1 MNGFKDFFLTESESA
16 FDSHGNIDAHI
27 VQLYL
32 SGKKVGQI
40 EEDTGKWRSYIYG
53 VLKREGV
60 SPHRLNQQRE
70 LTIQLSGSGVSAKK
84 IAEIT
89 SQTERNVREVINKH
103 RKHIYAIHDQQQY

>member
-1 MNGFKDFFLTESESA
+1 MNGFKDFFLTEST
-16 FDSHGNIDAHI
+16 FGSHGSIDTQI

-32 SGKKVGQI
+32 SGKKVGEI

-60 SPHRLNQQRE
+60 APHRLNQQRE
-70 LTIQLSGSGVSAKK
+70 LTIQLSNSGVSAKK

-89 SQTERNVREVINKH
+89 SQTERNVREVISKN
-103 RKHIYAIHDQQQY
+103 RKYGHAINDQSHWR

>member
-1 MNGFKDFFLTESESA
+1 MKGFKAFVLTEST
-16 FDSHGNIDAHI
+16 FGSHGSIDHRI

-32 SGKKVGQI
+32 SGQKVGQI
-40 EEDTGKWRSYIYG
+40 EEETGKWRSYIYG

-70 LTIQLSGSGVSAKK
+70 LTIQLSDSGVSARK

-103 RKHIYAIHDQQQY
+103 RKQGHEYHEQPRWW

>member
-1 MNGFKDFFLTESESA
+1 MNGFKEFFVESTLG
-16 FDSHGNIDAHI
+16 SHNNIDTQI

-40 EEDTGKWRSYIYG
+40 EQDTGKWRSYIYG

-60 SPHRLNQQRE
+60 SPYRLNQQRE
-70 LTIQLSGSGVSAKK
+70 LTIQLGTSGVSAKK

-103 RKHIYAIHDQQQY
+103 RKNGHGITDQRNYWSS

>member
-1 MNGFKDFFLTESESA
+1 MNGFKNFFLTEST
-16 FDSHGNIDAHI
+16 FGSHDTIDTQI

-32 SGKKVGQI
+32 SGKKVWQI

-60 SPHRLNQQRE
+60 SPYRLNQQRE
-70 LTIQLSGSGVSAKK
+70 LTIQLSNSGVSARK

-89 SQTERNVREVINKH
+89 SQTERNVREVISKH
-103 RKHIYAIHDQQQY
+103 RKYGHAINDQQHW

>member
-1 MNGFKDFFLTESESA
+1 MNGFKEFLIESA
-16 FDSHGNIDAHI
+16 LVTDANIDHRI

-32 SGKKVGQI
+32 SGRKVGQI

-53 VLKREGV
+53 VLRREGV

-70 LTIQLSGSGVSAKK
+70 LTIQLAGSGVSARK

-89 SQTERNVREVINKH
+89 SQTERNVREIINKN
-103 RKHIYAIHDQQQY
+103 RKTGHDYHEQPSWW